1 MGCVDVV
8 QMNEQEGAL
17 LASETLDSKD
27 ATRRFAKQVLCAGPS
42 VLMITRSNRGSETI
56 FQNDRSD
63 IVIDK
68 FDPAPIAEPCDET
81 GCGDTFLMGYT
92 WAFLQ
97 TGNRAFASRFANRV
111 AGINVCL
118 RGIEGIAKISQFLT
132 PDDLPMRD
140 TQTGQSAVLNGILP
154 GPERRA

>member
-1 MGCVDVV
+1 
-8 QMNEQEGAL
+8 
-17 LASETLDSKD
+17 
-27 ATRRFAKQVLCAGPS
+27 
-42 VLMITRSNRGSETI
+42 MITRSNRGSETI

-118 RGIEGIAKISQFLT
+118 RGIEGIGKNKPI
-132 PDDLPMRD
+132 
-140 TQTGQSAVLNGILP
+140 LNP
-154 GPERRA
+154 RRPAYAGHSDRSTCRVKRHSPRS